1 MRLPTLTD
9 KIETNVEEGA
19 ARTFQMVANG
29 ASFRVLS
36 DALYS
41 DKPGAIIRELTCN
54 AWDSHVAAGTTDQ
67 KVEICLPTIIHP
79 EFYVRDFGTGLS
91 DEDVMGLYTTYFQST
106 KSGSNL
112 FTGALGLGSKSPF
125 CYTDNF
131 LVESFQNGT
140 LRKYQVYLSE
150 DIPSMLPMGSE
161 ATDQP
166 NGMKISFAVPEKD
179 HRLFVTA
186 AERQLFMFK
195 GKTTYQ
201 SNFASMSRYV
211 GTNVLI
217 DDDDF
222 TISQEANQRHSYN
235 SAATSSEL
243 FASMGNVLYRVDP
256 DLVMP
261 NDSKIKG
268 IKMIMKF
275 GMGEIDF
282 AASRE
287 NLSYKPRTVEA
298 IKAKLAKAHAAIIG
312 HYRKVETEM
321 DAQPP
326 MVQIHSC
333 LHLKERGNNSQHVSM
348 FYRAATGM
356 NFWDVILKRVY
367 NYLVTDCHLTGI
379 YYVSRWSRRS
389 QRIVGEAVSVEEFL
403 KKVSGKNFWAIKG
416 ATRMSGDNYSQIMRR
431 NGYTASDRFVVYASE
446 DNWAKAE
453 AYLRFAP
460 EYKELAMS
468 IPREVR
474 VSSGAKFANRK
485 VYDHWISG
493 SKDSTK
499 LFIETFDH
507 IFYNDEDC
515 LNREWMRLFSA
526 LLDSPKTPFIA
537 YRGPIRSVLECSFVK
552 WQYART
558 DDATK
563 FAAVKER
570 LAANVK
576 KMRLYDALYC
586 RRFLEN
592 EIDVIKRELPF
603 SAFVQEISEIE
614 LYPTIEDADT
624 MMHYLRQADLI
635 ETPPAYEGMVPSFL
649 DRYPMLRLIRA
660 DRRYSEISS
669 YGHSGRGVAK
679 EAAHIVDSAQLI
691 DYIRM
696 CEGEKNEVHHY
707 DIFRSAA
714 RRKRK
719 LTLALQNRSRREEGS
734 EGDCAERLED
744 SASVDGDLQEA
755 VDCVHRESVQEEE
768 HRDQSGPVLLQGEAS
783 AQLPDNDVDS
793 AVPEEEADGSVHS
806 VLRESDAKS
815 VCCVEG

>member
-1 MRLPTLTD
+1 MRLDTLTD
-9 KIETNVEEGA
+9 KIETNIEEGA

-54 AWDSHVAAGTTDQ
+54 AWDSQVAAGTTDQ

-131 LVESFQNGT
+131 LVESFKDGI

-161 ATDQP
+161 PTDQP

-179 HRLFVTA
+179 HRLFYIA
-186 AERQLFMFK
+186 AEKQLFMFR

-201 SNFASMSRYV
+201 SNFPSMDRYSERKA
-211 GTNVLI
+211 LI
-217 DDDDF
+217 DNGDF
-222 TISQEANQRHSYN
+222 IISTEAYQRNSY
-235 SAATSSEL
+235 SPATVSSEL

-256 DLVMP
+256 DLVMS

-268 IKMIMKF
+268 VKMIMKF
-275 GMGEIDF
+275 EMGEIDF

-298 IKAKLAKAHAAIIG
+298 IRAKLIKAHAAIIE
-312 HYRKVETEM
+312 HYRNTELEM
-321 DAQPP
+321 SNLPIMA
-326 MVQIHSC
+326 QIHSC
-333 LHLKERGNNSQHVSM
+333 LKLKGQGDNCQHVSL

-356 NFWDVILKRVY
+356 NVWDVVLKRIY
-367 NYLVTDCHLTGI
+367 NYLIGDCHLNGI
-379 YYVSRWSRRS
+379 DYVLRWSRRAH
-389 QRIVGEAVSVEEFL
+389 RIVGDAASVELFL
-403 KKVSGKNFWAIKG
+403 GKVAQRNFWAIKS
-416 ATRMSGDNYSQIMRR
+416 TNRMSGDDYCKIMRR
-431 NGYTASDRFVVYASE
+431 NGYAPDPRFIIYASE
-446 DNWAKAE
+446 DNWEKAE
-453 AYLRFAP
+453 AYLKISP
-460 EYKELAMS
+460 EYKELTMS
-468 IPREVR
+468 VPREAR

-485 VYDHWISG
+485 VYDHWIGG

-507 IFYNDEDC
+507 IFYNDEDSI
-515 LNREWMRLFSA
+515 NREWMRLFSA

-537 YRGPIRSVLECSFVK
+537 YQGPIRSVLECSFEK
-552 WQYART
+552 WNCIRT
-558 DDATK
+558 DDSKK

-570 LAANVK
+570 LAENVK

-592 EIDVIKRELPF
+592 EIEIIKRELPF

-614 LYPTIEDADT
+614 LYPTIECSDT
-624 MMHYLRQADLI
+624 MMSYLRRASLMDHIPQ
-635 ETPPAYEGMVPSFL
+635 YEEIVPSFL

-660 DRRYSEISS
+660 DRRYSDV
-669 YGHSGRGVAK
+669 SGYSNRKTPK
-679 EAAHIVDSAQLI
+679 EATSTIDCAQLI

-719 LTLALQNRSRREEGS
+719 LALAFQNRSRREEGS

-744 SASVDGDLQEA
+744 GASVDGDLQEA
-755 VDCVHRESVQEEE
+755 VDCVHREGVQEEE
-768 HRDQSGPVLLQGEAS
+768 HRDQSGPVLLQGGAD
-783 AQLPDNDVDS
+783 QQCPDHDDDP
-793 AVPEEEADGSVHS
+793 AVQEEEADGSVHD
-806 VLRESDAKS
+806 VLRTSDAES
-815 VCCVEG
+815 LCGVTD